1 MNFNI
6 YIDDETGS
14 ELNRVVE
21 QSGESRNA
29 LIRQA
34 LRQWLGSRGAPQWP
48 VELLSFEGIAEM
60 APFESA
66 RQNLSQPSNDPL
78 A

>member
-6 YIDDETGS
+6 YLDDDTGMQ
-14 ELNRVVE
+14 LNRAVE

-34 LRQWLGSRGAPQWP
+34 LSEWLRRHGTPQWP
-48 VELLSFEGIAEM
+48 AELLSFEGLADLP
-60 APFESA
+60 PFEST
-66 RQNLSQPSNDPL
+66 RQGLNPPSDDPL
-78 A
+78 T